1 MGRGILV
8 YNFSRTMF
16 LNGFMHI
23 LELSQ
28 IVAVDIEGKTWR
40 KILKP
45 QGHAMSIHG
54 DQTQLCICIAAIF
67 NRSDLSIWILED
79 YSINKWTLKH
89 TVNTLQLFE

>member
-28 IVAVDIEGKTWR
+28 IVAVDIEGVAVAW
-40 KILKP
+40 
-45 QGHAMSIHG
+45 M
-54 DQTQLCICIAAIF
+54 DLCF
-67 NRSDLSIWILED
+67 
-79 YSINKWTLKH
+79 
-89 TVNTLQLFE
+89 VM